1 MDSFARIP
9 SRRERR
15 AAASVAPRHRHE
27 QAYAAVVL
35 SGSYEECGSS
45 GRYRVGP
52 GDVLFHDVFEAHL
65 DRFGAGGA
73 EIVNLA
79 LTARPAARAGR
90 LSDADEF
97 ARLAGADRE
106 AALAYLLEHSVHTG
120 SPADDWPDRLA
131 ADLQDDPELRLD
143 DWAACHDLSAETVSR
158 GFGRLY
164 GVAPCAY
171 RAGARARLAFD
182 KIVRSGDSLAEIA
195 ALTGH
200 ADQSHMT
207 RAVKA
212 LTGITPNRWR
222 RSNPFKTEFA
232 GAAKIGA

>member
-1 MDSFARIP
+1 MDGFASIP

-15 AAASVAPRHRHE
+15 AAATVAPRHRHE

-79 LTARPAARAGR
+79 LSARPASRAGR

-106 AALAYLLEHSVHTG
+106 AALDYLREHIVQTR
-120 SPADDWPDRLA
+120 PQVEDWPDRLA
-131 ADLQDDPELRLD
+131 ADLQDNPDLRLD
-143 DWAACHDLSAETVSR
+143 DWAARHDLSAETCR
-158 GFGRLY
+158 
-164 GVAPCAY
+164 
-171 RAGARARLAFD
+171 
-182 KIVRSGDSLAEIA
+182 A
-195 ALTGH
+195 ALAGSTG
-200 ADQSHMT
+200 
-207 RAVKA
+207 
-212 LTGITPNRWR
+212 
-222 RSNPFKTEFA
+222 
-232 GAAKIGA
+232 